1 MKKIILI
8 AVMTALVVLFGC
20 ASGTEPEETKIV
32 APGGDE
38 TETTVDETAADTT
51 DAPDTSDET
60 ETTAAEEKTPERLA
74 AEKIMSEM
82 TTDEKIGQLFFS
94 RIPTD
99 YGTAISDMEKYQPGG
114 YVFFASEFEN
124 RTPETM
130 KTYTDA
136 LKGAA
141 KIVPLLAVDEEGG
154 TVTRISRF
162 KQYRAEK
169 FLSPRELMAGGTELV
184 ASDTREKC
192 SLISSLGLNLNL
204 APVADI
210 STDPNDFIYYRSAGD
225 LGAATDYV
233 TAFVTESVKAGVGSA
248 LKHFPGYG
256 NNADTHTGIA
266 VDKRSAETFRAS
278 DFLPFKAGIEAGCGI
293 VMVSHNIVECFDKEN
308 PASLSA
314 EVHRVLREELSFDG
328 VITTDDLAMQA
339 ITDSYGSGEAAV
351 LAIEAGNDLICCSD
365 LSVKYEAVKSA
376 YESGRISLSR
386 IEESVLRI
394 LEYKVK
400 MGLLSSD

>member
-8 AVMTALVVLFGC
+8 AVMSALVTLFGC

-32 APGGDE
+32 APGE
-38 TETTVDETAADTT
+38 NNTVTAPDDTSADMT
-51 DAPDTSDET
+51 DTSADTSD

-82 TTDEKIGQLFFS
+82 TIDEKIGQLFFS

-99 YGTAISDMEKYQPGG
+99 YDTAISDMKKYQPGG

-130 KTYTDA
+130 KAYTDA
-136 LKGAA
+136 LKSAA

-162 KQYRAEK
+162 RQYRAGK

-192 SLISSLGLNLNL
+192 ALISSLGLNLNL

-210 STDPNDFIYYRSAGD
+210 SVDPNDFIYYRSAGD

-233 TAFVTESVKAGVGSA
+233 TTYVTESVKAGVGSA

-256 NNADTHTGIA
+256 NNVDTHTGIA
-266 VDKRSAETFRAS
+266 VDKRSADTFRAS

-293 VMVSHNIVECFDKEN
+293 VMVSHNIVECFDKEY

-314 EVHRVLREELSFDG
+314 EVHRVLREELGFDG

-365 LSVKYEAVKSA
+365 LPVKYEAVKSA
-376 YESGRISLSR
+376 YESGRITLSR
-386 IEESVLRI
+386 IEESVLRV
-394 LEYKVK
+394 LEYKVT

>member
-20 ASGTEPEETKIV
+20 ATGTEPEETKIV
-32 APGGDE
+32 APGE
-38 TETTVDETAADTT
+38 NNTVTAPDDTSADMT
-51 DAPDTSDET
+51 DTSADTSD

-82 TTDEKIGQLFFS
+82 TIDEKIGQLFFS

-99 YGTAISDMEKYQPGG
+99 YDTAISDMEKYKPGG
-114 YVFFASEFEN
+114 YVFFASEFES

-225 LGAATDYV
+225 LGTATDYV
-233 TAFVTESVKAGVGSA
+233 TTYVTESVKAGVGSA

-278 DFLPFKAGIEAGCGI
+278 DFLPFRAGIDAGCGI

-394 LEYKVK
+394 LEYKVT

>member
-8 AVMTALVVLFGC
+8 AVMSALVTLFGC

-32 APGGDE
+32 APGE
-38 TETTVDETAADTT
+38 NNTVTAPDDTSADMT
-51 DAPDTSDET
+51 DTSADTSD

-82 TTDEKIGQLFFS
+82 TIDEKIGQLFFS

-99 YGTAISDMEKYQPGG
+99 YDTAISDMKKYQPGG

-130 KTYTDA
+130 KAYTDA
-136 LKGAA
+136 LKSAA

-162 KQYRAEK
+162 RQYRAGK

-192 SLISSLGLNLNL
+192 ALISSLGLNLNL

-210 STDPNDFIYYRSAGD
+210 SVDPNDFIYYRSAGD

-233 TAFVTESVKAGVGSA
+233 TTYVTESVKAGVGSA

-256 NNADTHTGIA
+256 NNVDTHTGIA
-266 VDKRSAETFRAS
+266 VDKRSADTFRAS
-278 DFLPFKAGIEAGCGI
+278 DFLPFKAGIEAGGGI
-293 VMVSHNIVECFDKEN
+293 VMVSHNIVECFDKEY

-314 EVHRVLREELSFDG
+314 EVHRVLREELGFDG

-365 LSVKYEAVKSA
+365 LPVKYEAVKSA
-376 YESGRISLSR
+376 YESGRITLSR
-386 IEESVLRI
+386 IEESVLRV
-394 LEYKVK
+394 LEYKVT
-400 MGLLSSD
+400 MGLPSSD

>member
-32 APGGDE
+32 APGE
-38 TETTVDETAADTT
+38 NNTVTAPDDTSADMT
-51 DAPDTSDET
+51 DTSADTSD

-82 TTDEKIGQLFFS
+82 TIDEKIGQLFFS

-99 YGTAISDMEKYQPGG
+99 YDTAISDMKKYQPGG

-192 SLISSLGLNLNL
+192 ALISSLGLNLNL

-256 NNADTHTGIA
+256 NNVDTHTGIA
-266 VDKRSAETFRAS
+266 VDKRSADTFRAS
-278 DFLPFKAGIEAGCGI
+278 DFLPFRAGIDAGCGI

-394 LEYKVK
+394 LEYKVT

>member
-32 APGGDE
+32 APGE
-38 TETTVDETAADTT
+38 NNTVTAPDDTSADMT
-51 DAPDTSDET
+51 DTSADTSD

-82 TTDEKIGQLFFS
+82 TIDEKIGQLFFS

-99 YGTAISDMEKYQPGG
+99 YDTAISDMEKYQPGG

-136 LKGAA
+136 LKWAA

-233 TAFVTESVKAGVGSA
+233 TTYVIESLKAGVGSA

-256 NNADTHTGIA
+256 NNVDTHTGIA
-266 VDKRSAETFRAS
+266 VDKRSADTFRAS

-339 ITDSYGSGEAAV
+339 VTDSYGSGEAAV

-394 LEYKVK
+394 LEYKVT

>member
-32 APGGDE
+32 APGEND
-38 TETTVDETAADTT
+38 TETTIDSDTVT
-51 DAPDTSDET
+51 PDTSSESTSD

-74 AEKIMSEM
+74 AEKIMSKM
-82 TTDEKIGQLFFS
+82 TIDEKIGQLFFS

-99 YGTAISDMEKYQPGG
+99 YDTAVGDMEKYQPGG
-114 YVFFASEFEN
+114 YVLFASEFEN

-141 KIVPLLAVDEEGG
+141 KITPLLAVDEEGG

-210 STDPNDFIYYRSAGD
+210 STDPNDFIY
-225 LGAATDYV
+225 
-233 TAFVTESVKAGVGSA
+233 
-248 LKHFPGYG
+248 
-256 NNADTHTGIA
+256 
-266 VDKRSAETFRAS
+266 
-278 DFLPFKAGIEAGCGI
+278 
-293 VMVSHNIVECFDKEN
+293 
-308 PASLSA
+308 
-314 EVHRVLREELSFDG
+314 
-328 VITTDDLAMQA
+328 
-339 ITDSYGSGEAAV
+339 
-351 LAIEAGNDLICCSD
+351 
-365 LSVKYEAVKSA
+365 
-376 YESGRISLSR
+376 
-386 IEESVLRI
+386 
-394 LEYKVK
+394 
-400 MGLLSSD
+400 

>member
-32 APGGDE
+32 APGE
-38 TETTVDETAADTT
+38 NNTVTAPDDTSADMT
-51 DAPDTSDET
+51 DTSADTSD

-82 TTDEKIGQLFFS
+82 TIDEKIGQLFFS

-99 YGTAISDMEKYQPGG
+99 YDTAISDMKKYQPGG

-192 SLISSLGLNLNL
+192 ALISSLGLNLNL

-210 STDPNDFIYYRSAGD
+210 STDSNDFIYYRSAGD

-233 TAFVTESVKAGVGSA
+233 TTYVTESVKAGVGSA
-248 LKHFPGYG
+248 LKHFPRGCA
-256 NNADTHTGIA
+256 NSRPVKAH
-266 VDKRSAETFRAS
+266 
-278 DFLPFKAGIEAGCGI
+278 FL
-293 VMVSHNIVECFDKEN
+293 
-308 PASLSA
+308 
-314 EVHRVLREELSFDG
+314 
-328 VITTDDLAMQA
+328 
-339 ITDSYGSGEAAV
+339 
-351 LAIEAGNDLICCSD
+351 
-365 LSVKYEAVKSA
+365 
-376 YESGRISLSR
+376 
-386 IEESVLRI
+386 
-394 LEYKVK
+394 
-400 MGLLSSD
+400 

>member
-1 MKKIILI
+1 
-8 AVMTALVVLFGC
+8 
-20 ASGTEPEETKIV
+20 
-32 APGGDE
+32 
-38 TETTVDETAADTT
+38 
-51 DAPDTSDET
+51 
-60 ETTAAEEKTPERLA
+60 
-74 AEKIMSEM
+74 
-82 TTDEKIGQLFFS
+82 
-94 RIPTD
+94 
-99 YGTAISDMEKYQPGG
+99 
-114 YVFFASEFEN
+114 
-124 RTPETM
+124 
-130 KTYTDA
+130 
-136 LKGAA
+136 
-141 KIVPLLAVDEEGG
+141 
-154 TVTRISRF
+154 
-162 KQYRAEK
+162 
-169 FLSPRELMAGGTELV
+169 MAGGTELL

-192 SLISSLGLNLNL
+192 RLLSSLGLNLNL

-210 STDPNDFIYYRSAGD
+210 STDPNDFIPYRSAGD
-225 LGAATDYV
+225 LVAATDYV
-233 TAFVTESVKAGVGSA
+233 TAYVTESVKAGVGSA

-266 VDKRSAETFRAS
+266 VDKRSAETFRGS
-278 DFLPFKAGIEAGCGI
+278 DFLPFRAGIEAGCGI

-394 LEYKVK
+394 LEYKVT

>member
-1 MKKIILI
+1 MAKRIILI

-32 APGGDE
+32 APGE
-38 TETTVDETAADTT
+38 NNTVTAPDDTSADMT
-51 DAPDTSDET
+51 DTSADTSD
-60 ETTAAEEKTPERLA
+60 ETTAAEEKTTERLA

-82 TTDEKIGQLFFS
+82 TIDEKIGQLFFS

-99 YGTAISDMEKYQPGG
+99 YDTAVGDMEKYQPGG
-114 YVFFASEFEN
+114 YVLFASEFEN
-124 RTPETM
+124 RAPETM

-162 KQYRAEK
+162 KQYRAAK

-192 SLISSLGLNLNL
+192 RLLSSLGLNLNL

-210 STDPNDFIYYRSAGD
+210 STDPDDFIYYRSAGD

-233 TAFVTESVKAGVGSA
+233 TTYVTESVKAGVGSA

-256 NNADTHTGIA
+256 NNVDTHTGIA
-266 VDKRSAETFRAS
+266 VDKRSEETFRAS
-278 DFLPFKAGIEAGCGI
+278 DFLPFRAGIDAGCGI

-386 IEESVLRI
+386 LEESVLRI
-394 LEYKVK
+394 LEYKVT

>member
-32 APGGDE
+32 APGE
-38 TETTVDETAADTT
+38 NNTVTAPDDTSADMT
-51 DAPDTSDET
+51 DTSADTSD

-99 YGTAISDMEKYQPGG
+99 YDTAISDMNKYQPGG

-136 LKGAA
+136 LKDAA
-141 KIVPLLAVDEEGG
+141 KIAPLLAVDEEGG

-225 LGAATDYV
+225 LVAATDYV
-233 TAFVTESVKAGVGSA
+233 TAYVTVSVKAGVGSA

-256 NNADTHTGIA
+256 NNVDTHTGIA
-266 VDKRSAETFRAS
+266 VDKRSADTFRAS
-278 DFLPFKAGIEAGCGI
+278 DFLPFRAGIDAGCGI

-394 LEYKVK
+394 LEYKVT

>member
-20 ASGTEPEETKIV
+20 ASGTVPEETKIV
-32 APGGDE
+32 APGE
-38 TETTVDETAADTT
+38 NNTVTAPDDTSADMT
-51 DAPDTSDET
+51 DTSADTSD

-82 TTDEKIGQLFFS
+82 TIDEKIGQLFFS

-99 YGTAISDMEKYQPGG
+99 YDTAVGDMEKYQPGG
-114 YVFFASEFEN
+114 YVLFASEFES

-141 KIVPLLAVDEEGG
+141 KIAPLLAVDEEGG

-162 KQYRAEK
+162 RQYRAEK

-192 SLISSLGLNLNL
+192 ALISSLGLNLNL

-210 STDPNDFIYYRSAGD
+210 STDPDDFIYYRSAGD
-225 LGAATDYV
+225 LVAATDYV
-233 TAFVTESVKAGVGSA
+233 TAYVTESLKAGVGSA

-256 NNADTHTGIA
+256 NNVDTHTGIA

-314 EVHRVLREELSFDG
+314 DINTVTL
-328 VITTDDLAMQA
+328 
-339 ITDSYGSGEAAV
+339 
-351 LAIEAGNDLICCSD
+351 
-365 LSVKYEAVKSA
+365 
-376 YESGRISLSR
+376 
-386 IEESVLRI
+386 
-394 LEYKVK
+394 
-400 MGLLSSD
+400 

>member
-32 APGGDE
+32 APGE
-38 TETTVDETAADTT
+38 NNTVTAPDDTSADMT
-51 DAPDTSDET
+51 DTSADTSD

-82 TTDEKIGQLFFS
+82 TIDEKIGQLFFS

-99 YGTAISDMEKYQPGG
+99 YDTAISDMKKYQPGG

-130 KTYTDA
+130 KTYTNA

-141 KIVPLLAVDEEGG
+141 KVVPLLAVDEEGG
-154 TVTRISRF
+154 TVTRISRY

-233 TAFVTESVKAGVGSA
+233 TAYVTESVKAGVGSA

-278 DFLPFKAGIEAGCGI
+278 DFLPFRAGIDAGCGI

-339 ITDSYGSGEAAV
+339 VTDSYGSGEAAV

-376 YESGRISLSR
+376 YVSGRISLSR

-394 LEYKVK
+394 LEYKVT

>member
-1 MKKIILI
+1 MAKRIILI

-32 APGGDE
+32 APGE
-38 TETTVDETAADTT
+38 NNTVTAPDDTSADMT
-51 DAPDTSDET
+51 DTSADTSD

-99 YGTAISDMEKYQPGG
+99 YDTAISDMKKYQPGG
-114 YVFFASEFEN
+114 YVLFASEFEN

-136 LKGAA
+136 LKDAA
-141 KIVPLLAVDEEGG
+141 KIAPLLAVDEEGG

-162 KQYRAEK
+162 KQYRAAK

-210 STDPNDFIYYRSAGD
+210 STDPDDFIYYRSAGD

-233 TAFVTESVKAGVGSA
+233 TTYVTESVKAGVGSA

-278 DFLPFKAGIEAGCGI
+278 DFLPFRAGIDAGCGI

-394 LEYKVK
+394 LEYKVT

>member
-32 APGGDE
+32 APGE
-38 TETTVDETAADTT
+38 NNTVTAPDDTSADMT
-51 DAPDTSDET
+51 DTSADTSD

-74 AEKIMSEM
+74 AEKIMSKM
-82 TTDEKIGQLFFS
+82 TIDEKIGQLFFS

-99 YGTAISDMEKYQPGG
+99 YDTAISDMKKYQPGG
-114 YVFFASEFEN
+114 YVLFASEFEN
-124 RTPETM
+124 RTLETM

-192 SLISSLGLNLNL
+192 SLISSLGLNLNF

-225 LGAATDYV
+225 LVSATDYV
-233 TAFVTESVKAGVGSA
+233 TAYVTESVKAGVGSA

-256 NNADTHTGIA
+256 NNVDTHTGIA

-314 EVHRVLREELSFDG
+314 EVHRVLREEFSFDG

-394 LEYKVK
+394 LEYKVT

>member
-32 APGGDE
+32 APGE
-38 TETTVDETAADTT
+38 NNTVTAPDDTSADIT
-51 DAPDTSDET
+51 DTSADTSD

-99 YGTAISDMEKYQPGG
+99 YDTAISDMKKYQPGG

-210 STDPNDFIYYRSAGD
+210 STDPDDFIYYRSAGD
-225 LGAATDYV
+225 LVAATDYV
-233 TAFVTESVKAGVGSA
+233 TAYVTESVKAGVGSA
-248 LKHFPGYG
+248 LKHFPVYG
-256 NNADTHTGIA
+256 NNVDTHTGIA
-266 VDKRSAETFRAS
+266 VDKRSAETFRTS

-394 LEYKVK
+394 LEYKVT

>member
-32 APGGDE
+32 APGE
-38 TETTVDETAADTT
+38 NNTVTTPDDTSADMT
-51 DAPDTSDET
+51 DTSADTSD

-82 TTDEKIGQLFFS
+82 TIDEKIGQLFFS

-99 YGTAISDMEKYQPGG
+99 YDTAISDMKKYQPGG

-210 STDPNDFIYYRSAGD
+210 STDPDDFIYYRSAGD

-233 TAFVTESVKAGVGSA
+233 TTYVTESVKAGVGSA

-256 NNADTHTGIA
+256 NNVDTHTGIA

-278 DFLPFKAGIEAGCGI
+278 DFLPFRAGIDAGCGI

-314 EVHRVLREELSFDG
+314 EMHRVLREELSFDG

-394 LEYKVK
+394 LEYKVT

>member
-32 APGGDE
+32 APGE
-38 TETTVDETAADTT
+38 NNTVTAPDDTSADMT
-51 DAPDTSDET
+51 DTSADTSD

-82 TTDEKIGQLFFS
+82 TIDEKIGQLFFS

-99 YGTAISDMEKYQPGG
+99 YDTAVGDMEKYQPGG

-130 KTYTDA
+130 KTYTNA
-136 LKGAA
+136 LKDAA

-162 KQYRAEK
+162 KQYRAAK

-192 SLISSLGLNLNL
+192 ALISSLGLNLNL

-210 STDPNDFIYYRSAGD
+210 STDPDDFIYYRSAGD
-225 LGAATDYV
+225 LVAATDYV
-233 TAFVTESVKAGVGSA
+233 TAYVTESVKAGVGSA

-278 DFLPFKAGIEAGCGI
+278 DFLPFRAGIDAGCGI
-293 VMVSHNIVECFDKEN
+293 VMVSHNIVECFDKDY

-314 EVHRVLREELSFDG
+314 EVHRVLREELGFDG
-328 VITTDDLAMQA
+328 IITTDDLAMQA

-365 LSVKYEAVKSA
+365 LPVKYEAVKSA

-394 LEYKVK
+394 LEYKVT